1 MQLNNDTLQILKSF
15 SNINPSIYI
24 RKGNVLRTC
33 STIKTVYAKAVVSQ
47 EFEDE
52 MAIYDLSNFLSAI
65 SVFDKAEITKIDDKS
80 VRISTVDNKRSFNYL
95 FANPSSIVYPPE
107 KDLVLKNFHEKFN
120 LTQKSISDVLKAIGI
135 LSQSSSQIT
144 EIAIKGDGSVITLQ
158 AVDSKKE
165 GKSYSDEVGVTDK
178 VFTAYFKVDNLK
190 FIPNDYEVT
199 LTTQGIAN
207 FKAENVEYW
216 VAVEANSKF

>member
-15 SNINPSIYI
+15 SVINPSIYI

-33 STIKTVYAKAVVSQ
+33 STIKTVYAKAEVSQ
-47 EFEDE
+47 TFEDD

-65 SVFDKAEITKIDDKS
+65 SVFDKAEITKLNDKM
-80 VRISTVDNKRSFNYL
+80 VRISTQDGKRSFNYL
-95 FANPSSIVYPPE
+95 FANPSSIVYPPD
-107 KDLVLKNFHEKFN
+107 KDLNLKDFHVKFK

-144 EIAIKGDGSVITLQ
+144 EIAIVGDGNNITLQ

-178 VFTAYFKVDNLK
+178 TFTAYFKVDNLK

-207 FKAENVEYW
+207 FKADNVEYW
-216 VAVEANSKF
+216 VAVESNSKF